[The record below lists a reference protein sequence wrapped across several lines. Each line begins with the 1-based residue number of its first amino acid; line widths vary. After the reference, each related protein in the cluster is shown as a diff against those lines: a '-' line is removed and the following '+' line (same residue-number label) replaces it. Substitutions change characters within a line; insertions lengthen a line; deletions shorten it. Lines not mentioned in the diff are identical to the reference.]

1 MNINNMKVKIVR
13 FFLLTLVVASVSCTK
28 NDETTIIPVGTE
40 SYIDDI
46 LSVIP
51 DSTMQAFEEAFGN
64 VPQGYVPANIEGD
77 YVIAPKQRVA
87 SSVAGWP
94 LNPADQEP
102 NVSLRFSEQQN
113 GVVRVELTE
122 ALEQMTDTAF
132 VMGSGNDFTVYFIE
146 NKAYEVPFVQTSFQ
160 VNMKRGIVIKGSMTA
175 EGIRNLY
182 FAVVIIEVS
191 DDSNG
196 LIPQYEPGSYFIYKD
211 GNGMASRLDV
221 EGGEQ

>member
-1 MNINNMKVKIVR
+1 MMKIRHIGRLFATIVP
-13 FFLLTLVVASVSCTK
+13 LLVANCTK
-28 NDETTIIPVGTE
+28 NDETTIIPIGTE

-46 LSVIP
+46 FSVIP
-51 DSTMQAFEEAFGN
+51 DSTMQAFGDTFGN
-64 VPQGYVPANIEGD
+64 VPQGYVPVNIEGD

-87 SSVAGWP
+87 SNVAGWP
-94 LNPADQEP
+94 LNPSDPEP
-102 NVSLRFSEQQN
+102 NVGLRFSEQQN

-146 NKAYEVPFVQTSFQ
+146 NKAYEVPFVQTSFH
-160 VNMKRGIVIKGSMTA
+160 VDMKRGIVIKGSMTA

-182 FAVVIIEVS
+182 FAVVVMEVS

>member
-46 LSVIP
+46 FSVIP

-87 SSVAGWP
+87 SNVAGWP
-94 LNPADQEP
+94 LNPSDPEP

-122 ALEQMTDTAF
+122 ALEQVTDTAF

-146 NKAYEVPFVQTSFQ
+146 NKAYEVSFVQTSFH
-160 VNMKRGIVIKGSMTA
+160 VDMKRGIVIKGSIDA

-182 FAVVIIEVS
+182 FAVVVMEVS